1 MKIKS
6 LKIVSFIIV
15 LSILLV
21 ACGNNEG
28 GTYYP
33 DSKEMQNNLEN
44 KSYEVSV
51 EEVKTDEYSGMHLI
65 AAKGDEYIE
74 FYWLDDGNGIDIL
87 TSDLEKKYDNYNS
100 LVSMQEDSKFG
111 SFVFCSTKTAKDD
124 AGIRIVS
131 VEVN

>member
-1 MKIKS
+1 MKIKC
-6 LKIVSFIIV
+6 LNMVLFIVV
-15 LSILLV
+15 MSILLV

-44 KSYEVSV
+44 KSYQVLV

-65 AAKGDEYIE
+65 ATKGDEYIE
-74 FYWLDDGNGIDIL
+74 FYWLNDGNGIDIL
-87 TSDLEKKYDNYNS
+87 TSNLEEKYDNYNS

-111 SFVFCSTKTAKDD
+111 SFVFCSTETARDD
-124 AGIRIVS
+124 AGIIIVS
-131 VEVN
+131 VKVN